1 MNFQGKSPKVLCD
14 FLNYLMAIRNY
25 SLRTIKLYNNELLM
39 FFKFLKEYMSLNI
52 QIKNFNIF
60 ILAQVKEST
69 IIAYLVYSNYYRN
82 NSSRTR
88 QRKLSIIRSFFKWL
102 FINYPPFNYMENP
115 TKYIPNIEPVIRL
128 PKYLNI
134 ENARKI
140 QTIFD
145 IHNSKFPIRNNMII
159 TMFLHTGMRASEL
172 INLNISDINFSK
184 KTIIVKGKNSKE
196 RVIYIDKVLL
206 SKLKKYLKIRNK
218 NKKILNMNDA
228 LFISYQNK
236 RIGIDCVEDICAKAY
251 KLMGLSEYGYNV
263 HTLRH
268 TAATLVYRETR
279 DIVVLKE
286 FLGHAQISTTEIYT
300 HVINDEVKNA
310 VNSNPLNTQI
320 SEKAA

>member
-1 MNFQGKSPKVLCD
+1 MKFQEKSPKVLCD

-39 FFKFLKEYMSLNI
+39 FFKFLKEYKSLNV
-52 QIKNFNIF
+52 QLKNFNVF

-128 PKYLNI
+128 PKYLCI
-134 ENARKI
+134 EDARKI
-140 QTIFD
+140 QTVFD
-145 IHNSKFPIRNNMII
+145 IHNSKFPNRNNMII

-172 INLNISDINFSK
+172 INLNISDINFYK

-196 RVIYIDKVLL
+196 RIIYIDKVLL

-218 NKKILNMNDA
+218 NKKVLNMNDA

-236 RIGIDCVEDICAKAY
+236 RIGIDCVEDICGKAY
-251 KLMGLSEYGYNV
+251 KLMGLSKYGYNV

-268 TAATLVYRETR
+268 TAATLIYRETM
-279 DIVVLKE
+279 DILVLKE
-286 FLGHAQISTTEIYT
+286 FLGHEQISTTQIYT
-300 HVINDEVKNA
+300 HVINDETKNA
-310 VNSNPLNTQI
+310 FNNNPLNKYI
-320 SEKAA
+320 GKKVA